1 MILREVNSENRKILK
16 KKTINL
22 LINYISTIIN
32 NKNEINKNLKEEDLD
47 IIISSGNGRKKLLSS
62 LTITNIK
69 FDPDTYSKKNIDKF
83 IELKNIV
90 DLSDEEGINLEDE
103 FEKIKFNFIPK
114 LEKGIKFDLSFLDL
128 YIFKHF
134 EKEKIFDKKFFNT
147 QDDNRDLLCIY
158 CRKLDGNTHKFNKIK
173 VLIEKIGED
182 EDFFKKIRKVLLIFE
197 VKSKED
203 MGEECDERLPFQIK
217 ELNDKY
223 FNLLFNIKKFDDEN
237 SPSQIF
243 TDFHKRKTI
252 YFILDKNNYI
262 KRIKP
267 FYGYDSVMD
276 DVNEFSKLDFTF
288 KQEEYDK
295 KLDTFFDF
303 FNFLKN
309 IKEVKYNF
317 YLSYNFELI
326 LNYDKIKNALLIK
339 NIIFYRL
346 NAEFLPDEYKLLN
359 TISEIMKPNNNE
371 LKEIKYAK
379 IEVDF
384 SSMSCIKC
392 GYNFSSN
399 EELFYCYECND
410 KYCFKCVTEHLENN
424 SGKDKF
430 IDQKHNLLF
439 FKTRDKK
446 NFEKIEEYKLGK
458 NTFVTSESLDRFKY
472 VKCNGCGNRFSKSA
486 RYICLS
492 CHPGRKPDGGYND
505 YCQNCIVHMM
515 NEDEE
520 GIDIQKNRDNVY
532 DRNFFLLADE
542 NCYMSHNHNTHI
554 YLMVPLSSDDQ
565 NDAYWEY

>member
-1 MILREVNSENRKILK
+1 MTLKEVNSNIKILK

-69 FDPDTYSKKNIDKF
+69 FDPETYSKKNIDKF

-158 CRKLDGNTHKFNKIK
+158 CRKLDGNKHKFKKIK
-173 VLIEKIGED
+173 VLIEKISED
-182 EDFFKKIRKVLLIFE
+182 VDFFKKIRKVLLIFE

-203 MGEECDERLPFQIK
+203 MGEECDERLPFPIT

-243 TDFHKRKTI
+243 IDFHKRKTI

-295 KLDTFFDF
+295 KLDAFFQF
-303 FNFLKN
+303 FKFLKN

-326 LNYDKIKNALLIK
+326 LTYDKIKNALLIK

-359 TISEIMKPNNNE
+359 TISEIMKPNNTE
-371 LKEIKYAK
+371 LKEVKYAK

-399 EELFYCYECND
+399 EELFYCYVCND

-439 FKTRDKK
+439 FKTRDQK
-446 NFEKIEEYKLGK
+446 NFDKIEQYKLGK
-458 NTFVTSESLDRFKY
+458 NTFVTSESLERFKN
-472 VKCNGCGNRFSKSA
+472 VQCNGCRNKFSKSP

-515 NEDEE
+515 NEDED
-520 GIDIQKNRDNVY
+520 GLDLQKNRDNVY

-542 NCYMSHNHNTHI
+542 SFYMSHNHNTHI
-554 YLMVPLSSDDQ
+554 YLMVPLASDAQ
-565 NDAYWEY
+565 NDEYWEY

>member
-288 KQEEYDK
+288 KQEEYNK
-295 KLDTFFDF
+295 KLDTFFKF
-303 FNFLKN
+303 FEFLKN

-359 TISEIMKPNNNE
+359 TISEIMKPNNKE